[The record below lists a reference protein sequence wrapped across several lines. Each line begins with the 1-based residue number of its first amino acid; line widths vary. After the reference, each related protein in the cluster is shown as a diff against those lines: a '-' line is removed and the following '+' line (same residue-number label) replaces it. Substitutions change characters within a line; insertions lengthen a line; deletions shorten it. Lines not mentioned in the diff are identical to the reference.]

1 MKNKIFLVLGG
12 ARSGKSEFAEKL
24 MYHSTGK
31 RKGYIATSQILD
43 DEMRYRVILH
53 RQRRP
58 ADWRTFEV
66 MHGAGKEMGHIIE
79 EADAILFDC
88 ITM

>member
-1 MKNKIFLVLGG
+1 MKGHEKQNISCSW
-12 ARSGKSEFAEKL
+12 RSQKREERVCGEADVSFHRE
-24 MYHSTGK
+24 

-66 MHGAGKEMGHIIE
+66 MHGAGKEMGHILE
-79 EADAILFDC
+79 EADAILL
-88 ITM
+88 TA